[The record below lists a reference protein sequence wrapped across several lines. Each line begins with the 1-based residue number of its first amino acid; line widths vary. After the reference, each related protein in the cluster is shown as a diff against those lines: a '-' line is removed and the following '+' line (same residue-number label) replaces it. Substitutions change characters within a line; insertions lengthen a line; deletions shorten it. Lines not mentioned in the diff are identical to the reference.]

1 MNNDQEKLDKIKS
14 EIMEKIQ
21 TGKLRL
27 HSNFYIYI
35 KKSFIV
41 FAIIFVMAVFSYS
54 MSFVTLWLRVQ
65 IVQIF
70 HDGASLGYIIK
81 LFNTFPIIEL
91 LISVMLL
98 VILIVLI
105 RKIDRW
111 YRMRVVSTFLLM
123 FAVFSLIGLGVSYF
137 QLDNIFQIKH
147 TSAISRNI

>member
-1 MNNDQEKLDKIKS
+1 
-14 EIMEKIQ
+14 
-21 TGKLRL
+21 
-27 HSNFYIYI
+27 
-35 KKSFIV
+35 
-41 FAIIFVMAVFSYS
+41 MAVFSYS

-147 TSAISRNI
+147 TSAIVALVIQPFSPERIQPPSTFFALVDRAAKSLPASGSLMAVQPINSPLSIF